1 MVDDLED
8 TNDEYE
14 WGKDENFDGAELF
27 ESDEG
32 DKLLFII
39 QSVLPS
45 KQEELSQQH
54 SLFRTPYTI
63 NKVVCDVIND
73 SESCENNVSKAT
85 MKALQLP
92 LEEHPRPYKIG
103 WIKKGV
109 ETQVKILQR

>member
-45 KQEELSQQH
+45 K
-54 SLFRTPYTI
+54 
-63 NKVVCDVIND
+63 
-73 SESCENNVSKAT
+73 
-85 MKALQLP
+85 
-92 LEEHPRPYKIG
+92 
-103 WIKKGV
+103 
-109 ETQVKILQR
+109 